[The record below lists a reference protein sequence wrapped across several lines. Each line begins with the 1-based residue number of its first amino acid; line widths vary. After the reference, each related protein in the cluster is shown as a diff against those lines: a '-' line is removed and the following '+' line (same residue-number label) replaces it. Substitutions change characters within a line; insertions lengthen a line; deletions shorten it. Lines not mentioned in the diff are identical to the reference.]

1 MFKIPNIS
9 NLQIMNDISMY
20 IETTKQSIVTQI
32 KIYNYVLFKRV
43 TILHYYYS
51 SERTPCIHMIFKD
64 FLRNYNNYC
73 MVKKQPN

>member
-32 KIYNYVLFKRV
+32 KIYNYDLFKRV
-43 TILHYYYS
+43 TILHY
-51 SERTPCIHMIFKD
+51 
-64 FLRNYNNYC
+64 
-73 MVKKQPN
+73 